1 MKVQLTIA
9 AAAFAALSSFGG
21 MKHSSV
27 LTVAGYTEESETL
40 ADFPLLVRI
49 SAARINGFD
58 YGDCQSDGKDIRFT
72 SLDGRTVFPH
82 EIDEWNV
89 GGESLVWVRIP
100 SLAKGLQ
107 FKFWFG
113 DASITAAPAYATNGS
128 VWKGANYFT
137 VYHLNETAG
146 SGTASYPAY
155 DSSCYG
161 YDAEAK
167 KGGSGTAA
175 QIATYAEG
183 AIGRARSLN
192 STAQY
197 SGNALV
203 GGDYG
208 PLGVGDKFTV
218 SGWFYV
224 TSGSGG
230 QVICARKN
238 ATGDPGWMFTVGNAN
253 QIYVYGANSSAIGF
267 PVGMNFTSVPGG
279 WFHLAVAY
287 DGQSATVY
295 FQGANK
301 GMKTVPAAPTE
312 NGWNFSIGNV
322 TALNTTAL
330 SGQQDEVRIRKGLP
344 SDAWVKAE
352 SDSVI
357 VADYVTAAEVE
368 NEEVADTITVTSS
381 SDYQKGTVS
390 PAYGVSAIA
399 AGTVTCTA
407 PAEAIGETETEKFL
421 YTGWKLTQIAA
432 DGTATVTEGDG
443 NVCAFTHTAGQSVNL
458 EWKHNRY
465 YKIDATLSDPTAGTV
480 TGGGFAGEGET
491 VSLAVTPVEGKEFNG
506 WNAASVPTVRKLE
519 NPYSFQVVGP
529 DSFEAVM
536 CGLRHKWVGVSDGK
550 GGWTLAGYWDN
561 ANAWADI
568 NGDGKGDIP
577 PNDGTATV
585 LLPATN
591 ANYTITVPAK
601 YEAIDIKGI
610 YILSTPVWSGSG
622 GNAITISGGS
632 LTLREGGIEM
642 DDSRNPL
649 GLKFACDV
657 NIPVSQ
663 TWMNMCNSAAPANSV
678 NNDALAFS
686 KKLTVAEDAVVTVAG
701 TTPFTISANSAPDFK
716 GKLRT
721 NCITQFGAT
730 SLLTKATDGV
740 FEMYPEDT
748 PYPGQSGARLT
759 ADATSSSNRIVIT
772 APVNFAWANATKT
785 LKVQLQVATGIA
797 GNAWNYEW
805 AGPISGAFADKKLSF
820 GNVMT
825 SSSQHRSHHPEK
837 QRNWFSGDNSGLDT
851 TGLPSICFPHGVF
864 TMAHTNA
871 LGRNNVLGVSIGGG
885 DTGGYFAGITATNNI
900 TINSAIT
907 LGAASLEA
915 MLGMLD
921 PGESTFTGDF
931 TGNQLSQVFL
941 HAVPGAAVRFTGA
954 FTMNNANNYSLE
966 VTGGGTVAL
975 EGDNAQVNK
984 KPFNIRAGAAVLG
997 HANAAGTQAINLGG
1011 EVPGEFTVRAV
1022 VDRTFSQ
1029 AGTGWKDVKDIGPG
1043 SNTRTNYTYAV
1054 ESLVADGVTLEVGD
1068 SFLYTPDV
1076 ADGSQGRIYTIV
1088 EPGHFVAE
1096 WLAYAP
1102 GFKVKVLEGN
1112 EYGGKT
1118 FMFAPGAY
1126 ASTATACGAGNAVLD
1141 SYVANPDVKVLA
1153 KGGVTIA
1160 NAINVT
1166 DNKSTGISAIGAAD
1180 ASAVTFSGTITLA
1193 KDVVFEAAAGSVV
1206 NISGDIVEADGGSF
1220 NIGFSGLGMVN
1231 FSRPFD
1237 VTGRTLTVR
1246 VPVSQLPDSVAKFT
1260 LATGL
1265 EGVPSSVAVATDEGS
1280 PVSEKWRTRF
1290 SGSKLVFSTG
1300 STSTLLMLR

>member
-1 MKVQLTIA
+1 MKLGVLGA
-9 AAAFAALSSFGG
+9 VVFAAISSFGAFRYETTL
-21 MKHSSV
+21 SV
-27 LTVAGYTEESETL
+27 DGYKEEETL
-40 ADFPLLVRI
+40 ENFPLLVRV
-49 SAARINGFD
+49 SPDRIDGFGYD
-58 YGDCQSDGKDIRFT
+58 LCQTDGKDIQFT
-72 SLDGRTVFPH
+72 SEDGKTTYPH
-82 EIDEWNV
+82 EIDEWNTD
-89 GGESLVWVRIP
+89 GESLVWVRVP
-100 SLAKGLQ
+100 LSAGL
-107 FKFWFG
+107 KLKMKFG
-113 DASITAAPAYATNGS
+113 DEFITKAPAYTTNGA
-128 VWKGANYFT
+128 VWKGAGYFT
-137 VYHLNETAG
+137 VYHLNETVG
-146 SGTASYPAY
+146 SGTANYPAY
-155 DSSCYG
+155 DSSRYG
-161 YDAEAK
+161 FDAEAK
-167 KGGSGTAA
+167 KGGSGNAA
-175 QIATYAEG
+175 QIATYAAG

-203 GGDYG
+203 GGNYG

-267 PVGMNFTSVPGG
+267 PVGMNFASVPGG

-287 DGQSATVY
+287 NGQSATVY

-301 GMKTVPAAPTE
+301 GTKTVPAAPTE

-322 TALNTTAL
+322 TALNSSAL

-352 SDSVI
+352 YENGTNAAYVVAASVKDED
-357 VADYVTAAEVE
+357 VANTL
-368 NEEVADTITVTSS
+368 TVTSS
-381 SDYQKGTVS
+381 SEYQMGEVS
-390 PAYGVSAIA
+390 PAYGVSEIEP
-399 AGTVTCTA
+399 GTVVCTA
-407 PAEAIGETETEKFL
+407 PADPIVQSDVAEWR
-421 YTGWKLTQIAA
+421 YVGWKLTQVSRT
-432 DGTATVTEGDG
+432 GEVEVKTGDG
-443 NVCAFTHTAGQSVNL
+443 MTCEFTHVNGYSVNL
-458 EWKHNRY
+458 EWQHNLY

-480 TGGGFAGEGET
+480 TGGGFAGEGEI
-491 VSLAVTPVEGKEFNG
+491 VSLTVTPAEGKEFNG
-506 WNAASVPTVRKLE
+506 WNAASVPTTRKFE
-519 NPYSFQVVGP
+519 NPYSFQIVGP

-536 CGLRHKWVGVSDGK
+536 CDLRYKWVGVSDGK
-550 GGWTLAGYWDN
+550 GGLTLAGNWN
-561 ANAWADI
+561 SASHWADI
-568 NGDGKGDIP
+568 NGDGVGDIP

-585 LLPATN
+585 VLPATN
-591 ANYTITVPAK
+591 TAYTITLSGNYKDV
-601 YEAIDIKGI
+601 DIRGI
-610 YILSTPVWSGSG
+610 YILSTPVFSGSS
-622 GNAITISGGS
+622 GNAISISSGS
-632 LTLREGGIEM
+632 LTLGDGGIEM

-663 TWMNMCNSAAPANSV
+663 TWMNMCNAAAPGNSV
-678 NNDALAFS
+678 NNDALSFS
-686 KKLTVAEDAVVTVAG
+686 KKLTVAEDAIVTVAG

-716 GKLRT
+716 GKIRT

-740 FEMYPEDT
+740 FEMYPENT

-759 ADATSSSNRIVIT
+759 ADATSSSNRIAIT
-772 APVNFAWANATKT
+772 APVNLAWANATKV
-785 LKVQLQVATGIA
+785 LKVQLQVGTGIA
-797 GNAWNYEW
+797 DNAWNYEW
-805 AGPISGAFADKKLSF
+805 AGPLSGAFADKMLSF

-864 TMAHTNA
+864 TMANANA
-871 LGRNNVLGVSIGGG
+871 LGRDNVLGVSIGGG
-885 DTGGYFAGITATNNI
+885 DTSGYFAGITATDGI
-900 TINSAIT
+900 TINSKIT
-907 LGAASLEA
+907 LGAGSLEA

-941 HAVPGAAVRFTGA
+941 HAVPGASVRFTGA
-954 FTMNNANNYSLE
+954 FTMNNANNYALE
-966 VTGGGTVAL
+966 VTGGGAVAL
-975 EGDNAQVNK
+975 EGDNVQVNK
-984 KPFNIRAGAAVLG
+984 KPFNVRAGTAVLG
-997 HANAAGTQAINLGG
+997 HANAAGTQTINLGG

-1022 VDRTFSQ
+1022 IDRTFSQ

-1043 SNTRTNYTYAV
+1043 NNTRTNYTYAAA
-1054 ESLVADGVTLEVGD
+1054 SLITDGVELGVGD
-1068 SFLYTPDV
+1068 SFLYVTDV

-1141 SYVANPDVKVLA
+1141 SYVANPDAKVLA
-1153 KGGVTIA
+1153 KNGVTIA

-1166 DNKSTGISAIGAAD
+1166 DNKSTGISAIGSAD
-1180 ASAVTFSGTITLA
+1180 ASEVTFTGDITLA
-1193 KDVVFEAAAGSVV
+1193 KDVSFEAAAGSVV
-1206 NISGDIVEADGGSF
+1206 NVTGTIDAGDF
-1220 NIGFSGLGMVN
+1220 NVGFSGLGTVK
-1231 FSRPFD
+1231 FD
-1237 VTGRTLTVR
+1237 KPLDVAGKAIVVRLAPDTVPTTGLQTYM
-1246 VPVSQLPDSVAKFT
+1246 

-1265 EGVPSSVAVATDEGS
+1265 VGDPASVSVETSDGSSVPTEWNVR
-1280 PVSEKWRTRF
+1280 K
-1290 SGSKLVFSTG
+1290 SGSRLVFRNKVVG
-1300 STSTLLMLR
+1300 LQILVR